1 MAMTEN
7 ELDDIQQVLVVD
19 DEPVVR
25 HGIQRALQNRSI
37 VAKLASLGQE
47 ALDLLDHQSFDL
59 VLLDIRLPDMDG
71 ISVLQQMRLR
81 SPETAVIM
89 ITGYPTIDS
98 AVHCIK
104 LGALDY
110 LVKPFRLDDLDAALR
125 KSLSRNHAPMRPTVS
140 ALGLEIDS
148 KDNLIIGQSRP
159 MKVIFEKILKVASTG
174 STVMITGE
182 SGTGKELV
190 ARAIHANS
198 DRSEK
203 EFVAVDCSSLVENL
217 LESELFGHVKGS
229 FTGAL
234 QTKHG
239 FFELAN
245 HGTFFFDEIANLSL
259 NIQAKLLRVIQ
270 EREFMKVGDQ
280 RKIKLDIRI
289 ISASNRNL
297 EESVRKGEF
306 REDLYYR
313 LSVVPIH
320 LPPLRK
326 RRDDIP
332 LLAQHFLEKFADK
345 LKKPIPE
352 ISPEAMGVLK
362 DYAWPGNVR
371 ELEHTIE
378 RVLILED
385 TDLIRPR
392 DLPSF
397 ITQRQGEFQM
407 FSEELFSLED
417 LEKKYIR
424 FVLRRTKGKK
434 TRAAK
439 ILGINRK
446 TLGLKIKKYGLS

>member
-1 MAMTEN
+1 M
-7 ELDDIQQVLVVD
+7 VD

-25 HGIQRALQNRSI
+25 HGIQRALENRGI
-37 VAKLASLGQE
+37 TAKLASLGQE
-47 ALDLLDHQSFDL
+47 ALDLLDHHSFDL

-71 ISVLQQMRLR
+71 ISVLQQIRLR

-125 KSLSRNHAPMRPTVS
+125 KSLSRYHALMRPTVS

-159 MKVIFEKILKVASTG
+159 MKIIFEKILKVAPTG

-198 DRSEK
+198 DRK
-203 EFVAVDCSSLVENL
+203 DNEFVAVDCSSLVENL

-280 RKIKLDIRI
+280 QKIRLDIRI

-297 EESVRKGEF
+297 EESVQKGEF

-326 RRDDIP
+326 RKDDIP

-345 LKKPIPE
+345 LKKLIPQ
-352 ISPEAMGVLK
+352 ISQEAMEVLQ
-362 DYAWPGNVR
+362 DYAWPGNIR

-434 TRAAK
+434 TKAAK